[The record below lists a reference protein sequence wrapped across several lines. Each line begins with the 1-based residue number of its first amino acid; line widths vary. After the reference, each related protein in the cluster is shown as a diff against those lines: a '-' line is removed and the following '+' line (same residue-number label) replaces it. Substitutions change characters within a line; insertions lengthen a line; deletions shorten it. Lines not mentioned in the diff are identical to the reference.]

1 MTTHLISCHFVYI
14 SQIGNF
20 DSYLPSCNIKQLTK
34 MLTKEMQQLLKQ
46 KQLLFA
52 TAMSKLH
59 TLSPL
64 KTMERGYSLVYDKE
78 KELIKST
85 KQVSKGDVVNVR
97 LTDGQLQCEVSKI
110 EER

>member
-1 MTTHLISCHFVYI
+1 LRNHPEHQLTKAAER
-14 SQIGNF
+14 QQ
-20 DSYLPSCNIKQLTK
+20 QLTK

>member
-1 MTTHLISCHFVYI
+1 
-14 SQIGNF
+14 
-20 DSYLPSCNIKQLTK
+20 
-34 MLTKEMQQLLKQ
+34 
-46 KQLLFA
+46 
-52 TAMSKLH
+52 
-59 TLSPL
+59 
-64 KTMERGYSLVYDKE
+64 MERGYSLVYDKE